1 MKKLIIPFITAV
13 TLIAACAP
21 RESAVATIEKGFE
34 DVPEDVRI
42 GCYWYWISNNIS
54 EEGVIRDLRA
64 MKEAGITRAFI
75 GNVTTG
81 GLPMG
86 GVDFM
91 SDEWWNITRAAF
103 RTAGELGIE
112 MGTFNSPGWSQS
124 GGPWISEDQS
134 MRYVAFKEDR
144 VCGNGGEQTIALPDV
159 PQKRIISAY
168 AFPAIEGRSEEFS
181 RRDEGSIRMKLGSP
195 MTVRTILV
203 SCTGDIEGWS
213 RLEKDGKVLKE
224 FYFNRSNWTTHVGWD
239 PTAPQVESI
248 PEVEGDDFTFTI
260 ETQDKGEVRVVLTDI
275 PYVEEYAEK
284 TFAKMYQSTLPPWEH
299 YMWETPAASSGQKVS
314 SAGMVDLGGFI
325 TDGAIKWTVPEGEWS
340 VVTAYAKTTG
350 VENAPAVPEATGLE
364 VDKMNKEHIRYHFDS
379 YLGEILRRI
388 PAEERTTFKL
398 SVLDSYEMG
407 GQNWTDGMAERFE
420 QTYGYDMKRFLP
432 AMQGYIVDS
441 EEQTD
446 RFLWD
451 LRRLISDGVAYDY
464 VRGLKEVCNENGLQ
478 TWLENYGHWG
488 FPSEFLLYGGQSDQV
503 AGEFW
508 AGRNHTEID
517 IECKDASSCGHI
529 YGKKQIWAESST
541 SGDMSFQRSPAMLK
555 PGVDNSFIA
564 GINATLLHVY
574 IQQPDERMPG
584 ISAWFGTEFNR
595 HNSWFSFMDLYTDYL
610 RRSNYLL
617 QQGDYVADVAYFIGE
632 DAPKMAGIRVP
643 EIPEGYCYDYI
654 NAEVLHKYSRVEDGC
669 LVLDSGMRYR
679 VLVLPPQTTMRPE
692 MLECI
697 AALVRDGLTVIGPQ
711 PVKSPSLQGW
721 PDADGRVCALAE
733 ELWGGNCGKGRIYP
747 EGTSLETVFADL
759 GITPDCILAGD
770 GTVRFVHRH
779 VADADIFFIA
789 NSEEHPVDVKA
800 SFRDTGRS
808 GAELWDAVTGSR
820 RGIAL
825 EGGAG
830 LQTVSFPLESFGSA
844 FIVLRDDAMPVRELK
859 PAESI
864 TVEGPWEV
872 GFDAVAGNGAFT
884 AEFPALCDWAG
895 SADER
900 IRYFSGTAHYS
911 AEFGIEGGAE
921 QYLLDLGKV
930 MVIAKVRINGE
941 YAGGVWTAP
950 YTLDITPFVHE
961 GINRIEVDLAN
972 NWLNR
977 LIGDSRLP
985 EAERGTW
992 THNNPAGDR
1001 DIELQP
1007 SGLLGPVTV
1016 CALK

>member
-1 MKKLIIPFITAV
+1 MKKQILPVLAIIA
-13 TLIAACAP
+13 LIASCTP
-21 RESAVATIEKGFE
+21 KESAISTIEKGFE

-54 EEGVIRDLRA
+54 EDGVVKDLHA

-81 GLPMG
+81 GLPLG
-86 GVDFM
+86 NVDFM
-91 SDEWWNITRAAF
+91 SEEWWNVTRAAL

-134 MRYVAFKEDR
+134 MRYVDFKEDV
-144 VCGNGGEQTIALPDV
+144 VCGDGSEQSIALPDV
-159 PQKRIISAY
+159 PEQRIISVY

-181 RRDEGSIRMKLGSP
+181 RQDEGSIHIKLSSP

-203 SCTGDIEGWS
+203 TCTGDIEGWS
-213 RLEKDGKVLKE
+213 RLEKDGKILKE

-239 PTAPQVESI
+239 PAAPQVESI
-248 PEVEGDDFTFTI
+248 PEIEGDEFTFTI
-260 ETQDKGEVRVVLTDI
+260 ETQDKGEIRVALTDI

-284 TFAKMYQSTLPPWEH
+284 TFAKMYQGTLPPWEH
-299 YMWETPAASSGQKVS
+299 YMWETSASSTGAKVAS
-314 SAGMVDLGGFI
+314 ETMVDLSANVS
-325 TDGAIKWTVPEGEWS
+325 DGAVKWTVPDGKWS
-340 VVTAYAKTTG
+340 VVTAYARTTG

-388 PAEERTTFKL
+388 PAEERKTFKL

-407 GQNWTDGMAERFE
+407 GQNWTDGMSERFE

-432 AMQGYIVDS
+432 AMQGYVVDS

-451 LRRLISDGVAYDY
+451 LRRLISDGIAYDY
-464 VRGLKEVCNENGLQ
+464 VGGLKEVCNENGLQ

-508 AGRNHTEID
+508 AGRNPNEID

-529 YGKKQIWAESST
+529 YGKKKIWAESST

-555 PGVDNSFIA
+555 AGIDNSFIA
-564 GINATLLHVY
+564 GINSTLLHVY
-574 IQQPDERMPG
+574 IQQPDEREPG

-595 HNSWFSFMDLYTDYL
+595 HNTWFSFMDLYTDYL
-610 RRSNYLL
+610 KRCNYLL

-632 DAPKMAGIRVP
+632 DAPKMDGIRKP

-654 NAEVLHKYSRVEDGC
+654 NAEVLRKFAHVEDGC

-692 MLECI
+692 MLDCI
-697 AALVRDGLTVIGPQ
+697 AGLVRSGLTVIGPQ

-721 PDADGRVCALAE
+721 PDADAKVSTLAQQ
-733 ELWGGNCGKGRIYP
+733 LWSGDCGKGRIYP

-759 GITPDCILAGD
+759 GVKPDCTFTGEDNI
-770 GTVRFVHRH
+770 RFVHRH
-779 VADADIFFIA
+779 VADADIYFIA
-789 NSEEHPVDVKA
+789 NSEEHPAVVEA
-800 SFRDTGRS
+800 SFRDTGHA

-820 RGIAL
+820 KGIAFSSAD
-825 EGGAG
+825 GI
-830 LQTVSFPLESFGSA
+830 QSVSFPLEASGSA
-844 FIVLRDDAMPVRELK
+844 FVVFRDDAIAAKELSGECT
-859 PAESI
+859 ALA
-864 TVEGPWEV
+864 GPWKV
-872 GFDAVAGNGAFT
+872 DFDAVAGNEAFSV
-884 AEFPALCDWAG
+884 EMPELCDWAE
-895 SADER
+895 SADES

-911 AEFGIEGGAE
+911 TSFEVEDGAE
-921 QYLLDLGKV
+921 QYVLDLGQV

-950 YTLDITPFVHE
+950 YALDITPFVHE
-961 GINRIEVDLAN
+961 GSNTIEVDVAN
-972 NWLNR
+972 NWINR
-977 LIGDSRLP
+977 LVGDQRLP
-985 EAERGTW
+985 ESERQTW
-992 THNNPAGDR
+992 THNNPATNADA
-1001 DIELQP
+1001 ELQA
-1007 SGLLGPVTV
+1007 SGLIGPVTI
-1016 CALK
+1016 CAMK